1 MRAMALAA
9 LLPLPLAAQGL
20 DCANATAQA
29 ALNACA
35 AQAYEAA
42 DAELNAAYE
51 GALFAAGVVDESG
64 AQGLAEGL
72 REAQRL
78 WLPFRDAACEA
89 EAAVYAGGSMQ
100 PMVRNNCLERVTT
113 ARAQDLYAFFDTIGL
128 GTRTE

>member
-1 MRAMALAA
+1 MRAIILAA
-9 LLPLPLAAQGL
+9 MLPLPVAAQKL

-35 AQAYEAA
+35 AQAFERA

-51 GALFAAGVVDESG
+51 GALFAAGVADETG
-64 AQGLAEGL
+64 ARGLEEGL

-78 WLPFRDAACEA
+78 WITFRDAACEA
-89 EAAVYAGGSMQ
+89 EANIYAGGTMQ
-100 PMVRNNCLERVTT
+100 PMAGSACLERVTY
-113 ARAQDLYAFFDTIGL
+113 ARAQDLFAFSDAVGL